1 MGKKIVKKG
10 KAEWKMKLDELKEQT
25 IIFFDNHYE
34 NIDKET
40 KWMIEFIVRNFGK
53 FLRRNKIQYTRF
65 NSLIWRLKFINEQCL
80 FEFEPFMKEL
90 IDLNADILKLDI
102 KNSLTDGA
110 YRYPRCPH
118 FKSEVKYVLKVVAC
132 HYLEETK
139 KDYLLIFICNDC
151 KEYIDYYDKVRKCIS
166 FREDYGRNFREIV
179 GCLSVKPLNFS
190 MY

>member
-1 MGKKIVKKG
+1 MKKIVKKG
-10 KAEWKMKLDELKEQT
+10 KADWKMKLDELKEQT
-25 IIFFDNHYE
+25 FNFYNDHYE
-34 NIDKET
+34 IIDKET

-53 FLRRNKIQYTRF
+53 FLRRNKIQYTHF
-65 NSLIWRLKFINEQCL
+65 NTLIRRLKMINGII
-80 FEFEPFMKEL
+80 FSDFEPFMKEL
-90 IDLNADILKLDI
+90 MDLNADILKLDI

-118 FKSEVKYVLKVVAC
+118 FKSEVNYVLKLVAC

-151 KEYIDYYDKVRKCIS
+151 KKYIDYYDEMRDCVS
-166 FREDYGRNFREIV
+166 FREDYGGNFREIV
-179 GCLSVKPLNFS
+179 GCLSIKPLNYS